1 MAKNH
6 VTTTINNEPVEFLCD
21 THETMLDVL
30 RNDLG
35 LTGSKEGC
43 GSGDCGACTIMV
55 DGRLACACL
64 MLGAE
69 AEGRTIETIEGMAS
83 GEELHPLQKKFVDEA
98 ALQCGICTPGVLV
111 AAKACAISSR
121 VRGCSTV
128 MLSAPVQA
136 RSCPLLRW
144 LRGL

>member
-64 MLGAE
+64 LLGA
-69 AEGRTIETIEGMAS
+69 
-83 GEELHPLQKKFVDEA
+83 A
-98 ALQCGICTPGVLV
+98 ALAAAAAAAEEASPGHASSLLIVRSN
-111 AAKACAISSR
+111 ASSWAIDSR
-121 VRGCSTV
+121 TSLA
-128 MLSAPVQA
+128 M
-136 RSCPLLRW
+136 RSW
-144 LRGL
+144 

>member
-69 AEGRTIETIEGMAS
+69 AEGRTSPTKTSVFLNATIEGVVLLPSALVITVGS
-83 GEELHPLQKKFVDEA
+83 PPYKTATTLFVVPKSIPT
-98 ALQCGICTPGVLV
+98 ALPMNFSFLN
-111 AAKACAISSR
+111 
-121 VRGCSTV
+121 
-128 MLSAPVQA
+128 
-136 RSCPLLRW
+136 
-144 LRGL
+144 